1 MDKDEG
7 YRNLASS
14 DAQEMPER
22 SKNVEKGGKKPK
34 KGRRVVLLCTAAV
47 LLIAAAE
54 LAVLFAYFLPSP
66 FPCRALRFDA
76 DEVTEILLVRER
88 REQAQGIFQTVYD
101 YARVTDPDAIAA
113 LVGSLGAIS
122 LREESGRRWTDVE
135 TDDRM
140 GGPYYVRVTTADGTA
155 QRFAFGAPGLLL
167 LESGSPFSTEERES
181 IFYRCE
187 FAALFALVDPYFEE
201 YPAQLSQEE
210 REDCRP
216 SQYLMKEKE
225 YVYGG

>member
-1 MDKDEG
+1 MGERKGGVSPMGEDEG
-7 YRNLASS
+7 YRSLASS

-22 SKNVEKGGKKPK
+22 NKTVEKCGKKSK
-34 KGRRVVLLCTAAV
+34 KSRRMILLCTAAV

-88 REQAQGIFQTVYD
+88 REQTQGIFQTVYD

-113 LVGSLGAIS
+113 LTGSLGAIS
-122 LREESGRRWTDVE
+122 LREESGRRWTDLE

-140 GGPYYVRVTTADGTA
+140 GGPYYVRVTAVDGTA

-167 LESGSPFSTEERES
+167 LESAVPSPPKSGSPFSIAAILPRSLRWWTLILRNIPRGFRRRNAKIAGLRS
-181 IFYRCE
+181 I
-187 FAALFALVDPYFEE
+187 
-201 YPAQLSQEE
+201 
-210 REDCRP
+210 
-216 SQYLMKEKE
+216 
-225 YVYGG
+225 

>member
-1 MDKDEG
+1 MGKEEA
-7 YRNLASS
+7 YRETASP
-14 DAQEMPER
+14 DARE
-22 SKNVEKGGKKPK
+22 NVEMSKTVEKCGKKSK
-34 KGRRVVLLCTAAV
+34 KSRRMILLCTAAV

-54 LAVLFAYFLPSP
+54 LAVLFTYFLPSP

-113 LVGSLGAIS
+113 LTGSLGAIS
-122 LREESGRRWTDVE
+122 LREESGRRWTDVG

-140 GGPYYVRVTTADGTA
+140 DGPYYVRVTAVDGTA
-155 QRFAFGAPGLLL
+155 RRFAFGAPGLLL

>member
-1 MDKDEG
+1 MTMF
-7 YRNLASS
+7 SH
-14 DAQEMPER
+14 
-22 SKNVEKGGKKPK
+22 K
-34 KGRRVVLLCTAAV
+34 KGIVITAAIV
-47 LLIAAAE
+47 AILLIAAAE

-101 YARVTDPDAIAA
+101 YARVTDPDAITA
-113 LVGSLGAIS
+113 LAGSLGAFS
-122 LREESGRRWTDVE
+122 LREESGRRWTDVG

-140 GGPYYVRVTTADGTA
+140 TGPYYVRVTEADGTA
-155 QRFAFGAPGLLL
+155 LRFAFGAPGLLL
-167 LESGSPFSTEERES
+167 LESSSPFSTEERES
-181 IFYRCE
+181 IFYRCD
-187 FAALFALVDPYFEE
+187 FAALSALIDPYFEE

-216 SQYLMKEKE
+216 SQYLMKERE
-225 YVYGG
+225 YAYGG